1 MTSTWVITAS
11 DSMFQAEEEGLEYT
25 FRVLF
30 KPHFLNLAQAFDLS
44 LCVALA
50 LHDCLSELRPGFSIK
65 WPNDIYFEN
74 KKIAG
79 VLIEN
84 QLSRS
89 AYQNAV
95 VGIGLN
101 VNQMD
106 FEELPHA
113 ISLKQIVGVDFPAEK
128 VMERLC
134 ETLEARYL
142 QLRAGKFEAL
152 KKVYLSNLYWFNEI
166 HFYKSKNELLQGKI
180 IDVLRNGCLQLELI
194 GGEIRDFDI

>member
-166 HFYKSKNELLQGKI
+166 HFYKSKNELQQGKI